1 MALRDEK
8 MFTLVDVGNV
18 TEAYQQL
25 AANVVFQAAKD
36 YVHYVNRKDY
46 TDEMHIAEKIFDESK
61 TAWDIVRKRLKRD
74 PNSVDEC
81 KAFLLKVIECAT
93 EMTVNRP
100 WWHNMERAREA
111 TEKADSVET
120 MWQAALQYLTA
131 CKFYRQ
137 TMIGL
142 VDKRNSDI
150 RSCRRFLTNGSVEFY
165 TNGRIESESLMAL
178 LEEKV
183 REKKGETHGRPH
195 DLQGDSR
202 PC

>member
-1 MALRDEK
+1 MAVKEEK
-8 MFTLVDVGNV
+8 EYTLVDVGNV
-18 TEAYQQL
+18 NEAYQQL
-25 AANVVFQAAKD
+25 AANVVYRAAKD
-36 YVHYVNRKDY
+36 YVIYNSRKDY
-46 TDEMHIAEKIFDESK
+46 TDEMHIAEKIFDEAK
-61 TAWDIVRKRLKRD
+61 TACDIVRKRIKQEPDSL
-74 PNSVDEC
+74 DEC
-81 KAFLLKVIECAT
+81 REFLLKVIECAT
-93 EMTVNRP
+93 TMTVNRP
-100 WWHNMERAREA
+100 WWHNMEKARESVQN
-111 TEKADSVET
+111 ADSAEA
-120 MWQAALQYLTA
+120 MRQATYQYMIA

-137 TMIGL
+137 TMTSL